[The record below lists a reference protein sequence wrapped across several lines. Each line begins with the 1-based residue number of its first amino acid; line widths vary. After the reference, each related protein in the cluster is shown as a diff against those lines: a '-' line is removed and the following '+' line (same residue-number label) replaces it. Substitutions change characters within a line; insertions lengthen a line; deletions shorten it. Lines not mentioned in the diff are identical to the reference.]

1 MMMMMRTTRTTRTT
15 TTTRANARATKRRTT
30 RVATRAR
37 ANGER
42 GTSASAASTS
52 RDDGRNRIGEI
63 VATTASALALAMGA
77 PDARAIDMQI
87 VDSTTS
93 EYMRRR
99 DEAASFKCSG
109 GMFDC
114 DSDRREYAR
123 AQTERLRAR
132 IATRDPEMDAEEAL
146 KDPEMDAEEALKSS
160 PCTVEDPC
168 TDNVLQAAFAG
179 VQGLTTSEKLEKM
192 GRPTDAV
199 NSSSQYFGF

>member
-1 MMMMMRTTRTTRTT
+1 MMMMMRTTTTTTTT

-87 VDSTTS
+87 VDSTTT

-132 IATRDPEMDAEEAL
+132 IATR
-146 KDPEMDAEEALKSS
+146 DPEMDAEEALKSS

>member
-1 MMMMMRTTRTTRTT
+1 MRTTTPRTT

-146 KDPEMDAEEALKSS
+146 KEALKSS

>member
-1 MMMMMRTTRTTRTT
+1 MVC
-15 TTTRANARATKRRTT
+15 ARCDRWWRLG
-30 RVATRAR
+30 
-37 ANGER
+37 N
-42 GTSASAASTS
+42 
-52 RDDGRNRIGEI
+52 DGRNRIGEI

-132 IATRDPEMDAEEAL
+132 IATRDPEMEPEEA
-146 KDPEMDAEEALKSS
+146 KSS
-160 PCTVEDPC
+160 PCTVLDKGCHAPGSPELFR
-168 TDNVLQAAFAG
+168 VAAEG
-179 VQGLTTSEKLEKM
+179 LEKVCNAN
-192 GRPTDAV
+192 RPLMP
-199 NSSSQYFGF
+199 

>member
-1 MMMMMRTTRTTRTT
+1 MTTTTTTTT
-15 TTTRANARATKRRTT
+15 TTTRATAATTARTRAAKRLER
-30 RVATRAR
+30 RATRAR
-37 ANGER
+37 VAARASGDR
-42 GTSASAASTS
+42 GTSASTS
-52 RDDGRNRIGEI
+52 RDDGRNRIGAI
-63 VATTASALALAMGA
+63 VAATALAMGA
-77 PDARAIDMQI
+77 LGTDAARAIDMQI
-87 VDSTTS
+87 VDSSTS

-99 DEAASFKCSG
+99 DEAAAFKCKG

-123 AQTERLRAR
+123 AQTERLQAR
-132 IATRDPEMDAEEAL
+132 IATRDPEMG
-146 KDPEMDAEEALKSS
+146 AEEALKSS

>member
-1 MMMMMRTTRTTRTT
+1 
-15 TTTRANARATKRRTT
+15 
-30 RVATRAR
+30 
-37 ANGER
+37 
-42 GTSASAASTS
+42 
-52 RDDGRNRIGEI
+52 
-63 VATTASALALAMGA
+63 MGA

-146 KDPEMDAEEALKSS
+146 KEALKSS

>member
-1 MMMMMRTTRTTRTT
+1 MRTTTT

-146 KDPEMDAEEALKSS
+146 KRDPEMDAEEALKSS

>member
-1 MMMMMRTTRTTRTT
+1 MRTTTT

-30 RVATRAR
+30 RVAPRAR

-132 IATRDPEMDAEEAL
+132 IATWDPETDAEEAL
-146 KDPEMDAEEALKSS
+146 KSSLKEPLKSS

>member
-1 MMMMMRTTRTTRTT
+1 
-15 TTTRANARATKRRTT
+15 
-30 RVATRAR
+30 
-37 ANGER
+37 
-42 GTSASAASTS
+42 
-52 RDDGRNRIGEI
+52 
-63 VATTASALALAMGA
+63 MGA

-132 IATRDPEMDAEEAL
+132 IATRDPEMDAEEA
-146 KDPEMDAEEALKSS
+146 KSS

>member
-1 MMMMMRTTRTTRTT
+1 
-15 TTTRANARATKRRTT
+15 
-30 RVATRAR
+30 
-37 ANGER
+37 
-42 GTSASAASTS
+42 
-52 RDDGRNRIGEI
+52 
-63 VATTASALALAMGA
+63 MGA

-132 IATRDPEMDAEEAL
+132 IATRDPEMDAEEA
-146 KDPEMDAEEALKSS
+146 KSS

-168 TDNVLQAAFAG
+168 TDDVLQAAFAG